1 MRGAI
6 TALGLAVLILALL
19 VAVLGTGWILAP
31 ILGH

>member
-19 VAVLGTGWILAP
+19 VAVLGTSWILAP
-31 ILGH
+31 ILGY